1 MTSVYL
7 QFRDFM
13 CYYLTMIKK
22 YTYLYPFLLIFA
34 ISLFSETTNAQ
45 EDIATKSGQMLTVAA
60 DGTYTFR
67 EASSAEENADEFM
80 GAEIDALENPNNIEI
95 SGDRQ
100 ERTILSDLKTQLQRI
115 EANSTV
121 QRYQQKVLKE
131 SLNEKIK
138 TAKKEKN
145 ESQLESLKKQL
156 ALAEVDY
163 DVADMRADESY
174 NLIKKLND
182 ISRAKPAKRA
192 EKINDLVAESSK
204 KLGTTSQSIK
214 TTVTDFTFNVDNRD
228 PEFLAHDE
236 ACDITFNGID
246 KSLNQKKIEHGPQ
259 HLFGYT
265 SEKLKHFLKNENFL
279 NCEAYLTKLD
289 GDYYLNLDLDLATK
303 DASRNY
309 GFIDKGD
316 MIKLTFINGDNFIA
330 NSIFRAEG
338 KLEPYSGH
346 TKYEAVYQLQDIEM
360 ELIQDLELDKIAII
374 WSSGFEEYPI
384 YEVDL
389 LQRQYEC
396 LKKAE

>member
-1 MTSVYL
+1 
-7 QFRDFM
+7 
-13 CYYLTMIKK
+13 MINKN
-22 YTYLYPFLLIFA
+22 TYLFSLALICI
-34 ISLFSETTNAQ
+34 ISTLSSSLGAQ
-45 EDIATKSGQMLTVAA
+45 ENIDTKSGQMLTVAA

-67 EASSAEENADEFM
+67 KAEITEENSDDFM
-80 GAEIDALENPNNIEI
+80 GAEINALEDPNNNEL

-100 ERTILSDLKTQLQRI
+100 ERTILRNLKTQLQRI

-121 QRYQQKVLKE
+121 ERYQQKVLKE
-131 SLNEKIK
+131 SLNDKIK

-145 ESQLESLKKQL
+145 ISLIESLKKQL
-156 ALAEVDY
+156 DAAKVDY
-163 DVADMRADESY
+163 DVADMRANESY
-174 NLIKKLND
+174 NLIKKVND
-182 ISRAKPAKRA
+182 LRKVKPVHRA
-192 EKINDLVAESSK
+192 EKINDLVSESAQ

-214 TTVTDFTFNVDNRD
+214 TTVTDFTFQVDSRNPD
-228 PEFLAHDE
+228 YLAHNE
-236 ACDITFNGID
+236 TCDISFNGID
-246 KSLNQKKIEHGPQ
+246 KSLNQKKIEHAPQ

-360 ELIQDLELDKIAII
+360 ELIEDLELDKIAII
-374 WSSGFEEYPI
+374 WSSGFEEYPV
-384 YEVDL
+384 YEIDL
-389 LQRQYEC
+389 LQRQLEC